1 MPATLI
7 AFRLLGLLKYHLN
20 LTTHSN
26 LTTLGVV
33 SSTWIFGLLL
43 FVNCILTIFIPL
55 SPHLDGT
62 GLLMTEQKD
71 LDQSGEA
78 LEEISSNH
86 GDKTPRKHKQS
97 GKTCHCVIVMIYT
110 FYLCQCQPSDQSII
124 Y

>member
-1 MPATLI
+1 M
-7 AFRLLGLLKYHLN
+7 
-20 LTTHSN
+20 
-26 LTTLGVV
+26 
-33 SSTWIFGLLL
+33 
-43 FVNCILTIFIPL
+43 NCILTIFIPL
-55 SPHLDGT
+55 SLHSDGT

-97 GKTCHCVIVMIYT
+97 GKNYHCDIVMTYT
-110 FYLCQCQPSDQSII
+110 FYLYRCQPSDQSII